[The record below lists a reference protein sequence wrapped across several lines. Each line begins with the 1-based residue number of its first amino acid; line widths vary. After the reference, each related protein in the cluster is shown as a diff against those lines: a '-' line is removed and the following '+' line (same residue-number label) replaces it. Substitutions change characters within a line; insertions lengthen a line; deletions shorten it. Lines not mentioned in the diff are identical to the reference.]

1 MAKFPFAGEALK
13 SLFKSPLTNKD
24 YKNKAYVPEK
34 YRGVIEFNPEA
45 CIGCGLCMR
54 VCSPGAISKSVKKV
68 EDGQEITMSFDM
80 RSCTFCGLCSDFCSK
95 KAIHLSEKY
104 SIVLTEEE
112 EFTISGTAFRKN
124 PPKKVPPKVVPD
136 VKET

>member
-24 YKNKAYVPEK
+24 YKKEACVPEN
-34 YRGVIEFNPEA
+34 YRGIIEFNPEV

-68 EDGQEITMSFDM
+68 EEGQEITMSFDM
-80 RSCTFCGLCSDFCSK
+80 SSCTFCGLCSDFCAK
-95 KAIHLSEKY
+95 KAIHLGKKY
-104 SIVLTEEE
+104 SIVLTEGEE
-112 EFTISGTAFRKN
+112 LIISGTAFRKIPAKKV
-124 PPKKVPPKVVPD
+124 PPKKVPDK
-136 VKET
+136 